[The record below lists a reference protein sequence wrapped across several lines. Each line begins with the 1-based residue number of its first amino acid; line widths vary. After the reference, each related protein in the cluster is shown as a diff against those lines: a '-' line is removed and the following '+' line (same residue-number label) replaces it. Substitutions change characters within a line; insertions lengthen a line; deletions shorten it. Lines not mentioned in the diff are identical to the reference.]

1 MGSRRARS
9 PRGTGVLLL
18 LALAAAACSPRPAG
32 VHATTG
38 PKDILVVVMDTL
50 RQDRVGSY
58 GYARRT
64 TPELDALASRGTR
77 FANARSTST
86 WTSPAHASLFTG
98 LLPMAHGTNQ
108 ERWDLFTPSPTLAEV
123 LSAHGYR
130 TVGAV
135 GNPMLATQHGFARGF
150 EDYHEAWTVEHPWL
164 ERLRPTSV
172 DERAVRYAEGRLAEE
187 PDRPLFLFV
196 NLIGIHSPYDS
207 CGASCGLFGADPAQG
222 VCENRWQDYYLGRIS
237 LDAPTL
243 RRLSDLY
250 DAEVHEVDRL
260 MGELVAR
267 FEAVRG
273 ARPQLVIVTSDHG
286 ENLGDHG
293 HVDHVFSLYESTVR
307 VPLVLLGDGVAAGE
321 RVDAPVQ
328 LHDLFPTVL
337 EAAGVGTEALHVQ
350 GLPLRSVPA
359 DRPAVLEYDRPVQA
373 TRILEEHATPEE
385 KARLEVY
392 QRRLQAIVAGGQKLI
407 RGDDGLRELY
417 DLAADPT
424 ERVDLAS
431 QRPTAPLEL
440 ALDAIVRRDGRQKP
454 SGSTPLEDEETRH
467 ALQALGYLE

>member
-1 MGSRRARS
+1 MRS
-9 PRGTGVLLL
+9 PRTRSPRATVLLL
-18 LALAAAACSPRPAG
+18 LALAWASACSPRPAG
-32 VHATTG
+32 VRAAAG
-38 PKDILVVVMDTL
+38 PKDVLVVVMDTL

-58 GYARRT
+58 GYARDT
-64 TPELDALASRGTR
+64 TPRLDALAARGAR

-98 LLPMAHGTNQ
+98 LLPMTHGTNQ

-130 TVGAV
+130 TVAAV
-135 GNPMLATQHGFARGF
+135 GNPMLAYQHGFARGF
-150 EDYHEAWTVEHPWL
+150 GDYYEAWTVGHPWL

-172 DERAVRYAEGRLAEE
+172 DERAVRYAEDRLAEE

-222 VCENRWQDYYLGRIS
+222 VVENRWQDYYLGRIS
-237 LDAPTL
+237 LDAATL

-250 DAEVHEVDRL
+250 DAEVHEVDRR

-273 ARPQLVIVTSDHG
+273 ARPQLVVVTSDHG

-307 VPLVLLGDGVAAGE
+307 VPLVVLGEGFAPNEV
-321 RVDAPVQ
+321 VDAPVQ

-337 EAAGVGTEALHVQ
+337 QAAGVGGDALHVQ
-350 GLPLRSVPA
+350 GLPVRSVPA
-359 DRPAVLEYDRPVQA
+359 ERPAVLEYDRPVQA

-392 QRRLQAIVAGGQKLI
+392 QRRLQAIVARGQKLI

-424 ERVDLAS
+424 ERVDLAA

-440 ALDAIVRRDGRQKP
+440 ALDAIVKRNGRAAR